1 MNQQT
6 TQQIQEP
13 PRLEAILQRLEQIRR
28 DLDRED
34 LELEAQLELYR
45 EGCGH
50 VITAKQILGEVRAE
64 IEMLTGEADAV
75 PTRGG
80 EPSGTERA

>member
-1 MNQQT
+1 MMQQGTQQT
-6 TQQIQEP
+6 EEP
-13 PRLEAILQRLEQIRR
+13 PRLGAILQRLEQIRR

-50 VITAKQILGEVRAE
+50 VIMAKQILGEVRAE
-64 IEMLTGEADAV
+64 IETLTGEAHAV
-75 PTRGG
+75 PTRGA
-80 EPSGTERA
+80 ETTSTERA